1 MKIKRKLYT
10 ELKKHLSKKEIS
22 IIVGPRQVGKTTIMT
37 GLYNELKKNGE
48 KAVFL
53 NLDFEPDK
61 VFFESQQALLNKI
74 KLEVGDSGYVF
85 IDEIQRKEN
94 AGLFLKGIYDLNL
107 PYKFIVSGSGSLE
120 LKEKIREAL
129 TGRKRIFE
137 LHPVNFW
144 EFVQYKTGYKYETK
158 LPDFF
163 EVEKERVDLLLNEYL
178 SFGGYPRVVLEENLD
193 EKLKVINEIFGSYI
207 DKDIIGLLNIDRPD
221 AFNLLIKILA
231 SQTGKLINYSTL
243 ASHIGISTI
252 TLKKY
257 LFFAEKTFVI
267 QSLMPFHRNSI
278 KELTKSRTVY
288 FYDLGLRNFANNT
301 FNYITNLNDKGFL
314 FQNLIKQFLEEQI
327 KWKPYKLNFWRTSD
341 KAEVDFVLSGSTSI
355 IPVEVKYMQNKTLTV
370 KRSLRSFINRYSP
383 EKAFVINLNTGGE
396 IKIDNTIVRFIPY
409 YKLYSESIIR

>member
-74 KLEVGDSGYVF
+74 KLEIGDSGYVF

-137 LHPVNFW
+137 LYPVNFW

-288 FYDLGLRNFANNT
+288 FYDLGLRNFATNT